1 MVRLVSHREYG
12 EIGTFMQCES
22 RKRPGT

>member
-12 EIGTFMQCES
+12 EDGTFMQRES
-22 RKRPGT
+22 RKLPGT